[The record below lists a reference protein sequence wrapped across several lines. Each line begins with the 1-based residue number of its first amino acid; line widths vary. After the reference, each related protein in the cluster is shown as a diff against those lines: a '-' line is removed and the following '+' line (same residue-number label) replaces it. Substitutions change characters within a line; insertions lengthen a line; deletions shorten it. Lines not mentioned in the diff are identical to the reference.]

1 MKVKTDFSARVYKLL
16 LSAYPCSFRR
26 EYGYQMQQV
35 FRDRYRDEARRNRR
49 LAIAAYWLRTLLDLI
64 PSAARE
70 HSENLRKDHTMR
82 RDIVSLV
89 GCIAIICIAFALLSY
104 GRTHEVSAILVFGRT
119 LDAIVTTGII
129 GNLLVFV
136 LIKTT
141 RHDSFRIA
149 LWSFFVVHAGLAV
162 VIAIIGPRLEPQF
175 RFGPI
180 LLAYVVS
187 FLFWVGLHW
196 AWQLSNRQLAKSD
209 V

>member
-1 MKVKTDFSARVYKLL
+1 
-16 LSAYPCSFRR
+16 
-26 EYGYQMQQV
+26 
-35 FRDRYRDEARRNRR
+35 
-49 LAIAAYWLRTLLDLI
+49 
-64 PSAARE
+64 
-70 HSENLRKDHTMR
+70 
-82 RDIVSLV
+82 
-89 GCIAIICIAFALLSY
+89 
-104 GRTHEVSAILVFGRT
+104 
-119 LDAIVTTGII
+119 
-129 GNLLVFV
+129 V

-149 LWSFFVVHAGLAV
+149 LWSFLVVHAGLAV

>member
-1 MKVKTDFSARVYKLL
+1 
-16 LSAYPCSFRR
+16 
-26 EYGYQMQQV
+26 MQQV

-49 LAIAAYWLRTLLDLI
+49 SAIAVYWMRTLLDLI

-89 GCIAIICIAFALLSY
+89 GCICIILIAFTLLSY

-129 GNLLVFV
+129 GNLLVFI

-141 RHDSFRIA
+141 RQDSFGSPCGRSSLSTA
-149 LWSFFVVHAGLAV
+149 CWQYFWRSSDH
-162 VIAIIGPRLEPQF
+162 RSS
-175 RFGPI
+175 RSSD
-180 LLAYVVS
+180 LLQS
-187 FLFWVGLHW
+187 CSLTF
-196 AWQLSNRQLAKSD
+196 
-209 V
+209 

>member
-1 MKVKTDFSARVYKLL
+1 MKVKADFSSRVYKLL

-49 LAIAAYWLRTLLDLI
+49 LAIAGYWLRTLLDLI

-70 HSENLRKDHTMR
+70 HSENLRKDHNMR

-89 GCIAIICIAFALLSY
+89 GCTCIILIAFTLLSY
-104 GRTHEVSAILVFGRT
+104 GRTHEVSAILIFGRT

-149 LWSFFVVHAGLAV
+149 LWSFLVVHGVLALLL
-162 VIAIIGPRLEPQF
+162 AIIGPRLEPQF

-180 LLAYVVS
+180 LLAYVLS

-209 V
+209 I